1 MSKIIGI
8 DLGTTN
14 SAMAVINAGEPEI
27 IESAEGRRT
36 IPSVV
41 AINEKTDERF
51 VGELARRQAITNP
64 KNTVYSVKRFIGC
77 RYDDEAVQGDI
88 KRVPFSINKLKN
100 GDAGITLKGE
110 LRPPAEISAMILRK
124 LKEDAEKKLGEE
136 VKQAVITV
144 PAYFNDSQREATKVA
159 GEIAGLEVL
168 RIINEPTAASL
179 AYGLDKKGDRTI
191 AVYDLGGGTF
201 DITILTIGDGVFEVK
216 STNGDTH
223 LGGDDFD
230 LQIVDFLAQQFK
242 EENLIDLREDAS
254 AHQRLRVEAERAKV
268 ELSSVTSTEINLP
281 FITADSTGPKHMQ
294 ITLTRAKLEELS
306 MGLVKRTVNPTIKAL
321 KDAGIKASDIDEVV
335 LVGGMTRMPLV
346 IKQVAE
352 TFGKDPDTSIN
363 PDEVVAIG
371 ASIQAGVLQGDVKDV
386 LLLDVTPLTLGIE
399 TLGAV
404 RTTLIEKNTTIPTS
418 KSETFSTAADNQPGV
433 EIHVVQGEREM
444 AVDNISI
451 GRFTLDGILP
461 APRGVPQIEV
471 TFDIDA
477 DGILKVSA
485 KDKGTDKEQHITI
498 TGRSGLDEKEIDRLV
513 REAEENA
520 ESDRERREE
529 VEVRN
534 TGESVAFQAEKILKD
549 QESNISEEDKAIIE
563 SNIKELKD
571 LLGNESTDIS
581 SITKATT
588 ELQDSLKKLGPSQAP
603 PPESEHGESS
613 DDDTVEGEFKEV

>member
-14 SAMAVINAGEPEI
+14 SAMAVFNAGEPEI

-191 AVYDLGGGTF
+191 AVYDLGGGTV

-306 MGLVKRTVNPTIKAL
+306 MNLVKRTVNPTIKAL

-520 ESDRERREE
+520 ESDRERREG

-549 QESNISEEDKAIIE
+549 QESNISEEDKTIIE

-588 ELQDSLKKLGPSQAP
+588 ELQDSLQKLGTSQAP
-603 PPESEHGESS
+603 PPESQHGESS

>member
-77 RYDDEAVQGDI
+77 RYDDETVQGDI
-88 KRVPFSINKLKN
+88 KRVPFAINKLKN
-100 GDAGITLKGE
+100 GDAGVTLKGE
-110 LRPPAEISAMILRK
+110 LRPPAEISAMVLRK

-346 IKQVAE
+346 IKQVTE

-520 ESDRERREE
+520 ESDRERREM

-534 TGESVAFQAEKILKD
+534 TGESVVFQAEKILKD
-549 QESNISEEDKAIIE
+549 EESNISEESKTLIE

-571 LLGNESTDIS
+571 LLENESTDTS
-581 SITKATT
+581 LITKATT
-588 ELQDSLKKLGPSQAP
+588 ELQDSLQKLGPSQAP
-603 PPESEHGESS
+603 PSESEHGESS